1 MTGTFLIYRCPS
13 CGYEVAD
20 IDYATID
27 DDDCPACGGVPV
39 VEFTREEPPV
49 VMAEKRKESRT

>member
-1 MTGTFLIYRCPS
+1 MSMSDVYRCTS

-20 IDYATID
+20 INYATMD

-39 VEFTREEPPV
+39 VQFTLVKAELRR
-49 VMAEKRKESRT
+49 AEKRKEVKA

>member
-1 MTGTFLIYRCPS
+1 MSLSDVYRCPS

-20 IDYATID
+20 IDYATMD

-39 VEFTREEPPV
+39 VQFTHIEAPSV
-49 VMAEKRKESRT
+49 KAEKRPSR